1 MEEEKELLHHH
12 ENISDENIL
21 NKNNITKEKL
31 LVYEK
36 SSENVGGYADELS
49 YCPKRSIILSNN
61 HNVFVSLSFL

>member
-36 SSENVGGYADELS
+36 SSENVLVGMQMS
-49 YCPKRSIILSNN
+49 YHIVPNGPLYYQITIMFLNLE
-61 HNVFVSLSFL
+61 VF

>member
-49 YCPKRSIILSNN
+49 YCP
-61 HNVFVSLSFL
+61 